1 MKTILVLS
9 DTHGSASA
17 FTRVAAKN
25 PKADALIFLGD
36 GCKDLEK
43 VQDALPMPVYPVTP
57 TRPTLNIFIS
67 LSFICCPGRI

>member
-36 GCKDLEK
+36 GCKDL
-43 VQDALPMPVYPVTP
+43 
-57 TRPTLNIFIS
+57 
-67 LSFICCPGRI
+67 